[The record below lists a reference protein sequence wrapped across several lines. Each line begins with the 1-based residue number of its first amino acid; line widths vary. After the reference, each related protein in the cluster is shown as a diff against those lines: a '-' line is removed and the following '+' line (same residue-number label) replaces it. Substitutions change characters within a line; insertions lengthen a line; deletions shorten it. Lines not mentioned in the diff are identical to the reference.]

1 MSYILT
7 IVGARPQFVKAAV
20 VSKAIS
26 EIGLNE
32 RIIHT
37 GQHYDHQM
45 SAIFWE
51 ELNIPLPVANLGV
64 GSGNHGE
71 QTGKMLQKLEAII
84 LNQPEKPIALLVY
97 GDTNSTLAGAIVA
110 SKLHIPIIHVEA
122 GLRSYNKKMPEEINR
137 IMTDHVSHI
146 LFCSSEKGI
155 KQLAEENITKGVYN
169 VGDVM
174 YDALLTFSDIAKKK
188 FSLSDIVSLANEKFI
203 LTTLHRPSNTENLV
217 NLNNILEAFSK
228 IDSPVFWPVHPRIK
242 ARIQNFDLPPN
253 LILSNPVSYFEMLVL
268 LSNCNKVITDSGGLQ
283 KESYWMKKQCITIRD
298 ETEWTETLIG
308 GWNSLVGANTA
319 RIVDQISLKP
329 KNEWKNL
336 YGNGN
341 AAKQIA
347 SVIKQNFI

>member
-20 VSKAIS
+20 VSKALS
-26 EIGLNE
+26 EIGLDE

-51 ELNIPLPVANLGV
+51 ELNIPLPMANLDV

-137 IMTDHVSHI
+137 IMTYHVSDI

-174 YDALLTFSDIAKKK
+174 YDALLTFSYIAKKK

-268 LSNCNKVITDSGGLQ
+268 LSNCYKLITDSGGLQ

-319 RIVDQISLKP
+319 KIIDQISLNP
-329 KNEWKNL
+329 KSEWKNL

-347 SVIKQNFI
+347 SVIKLNFS

>member
-20 VSKAIS
+20 VSKALS

-188 FSLSDIVSLANEKFI
+188 FSLSDITSLANGKFM

>member
-20 VSKAIS
+20 VSKALS

-71 QTGKMLQKLEAII
+71 QTGKMLQKLEATI
-84 LNQPEKPIALLVY
+84 LNQPEKPVALLVY

-137 IMTDHVSHI
+137 IMTDHVSDI
-146 LFCSSEKGI
+146 LFCSSEEGVN
-155 KQLAEENITKGVYN
+155 QLKKENISNGVYK

-174 YDALLTFSDIAKKK
+174 YDALLTFSDIAKKRL
-188 FSLSDIVSLANEKFI
+188 SLSDITSLADEKFI

-228 IDSPVFWPVHPRIK
+228 IDAPVFWPVHPRIK
-242 ARIQNFDLPPN
+242 ARIQNFDLPSN

-308 GWNSLVGANTA
+308 GWNSLVGVNTTK
-319 RIVDQISLKP
+319 IIDQISLKP
-329 KNEWKNL
+329 KSEWKNL
-336 YGNGN
+336 YGHGN

-347 SVIKQNFI
+347 SVIKINFS